1 MGQSF
6 NPPEVW
12 QPFGA
17 FAMGHVQGE
26 GKVVHLKGQVALD
39 RDGRIVGK
47 GDMAAQT
54 LKVLENIQ
62 SVLASVGGTMA
73 DIFQLAHYTTDIE
86 AFMAVGA
93 VRKRFF
99 RPPYPVT
106 TTLEVARLYDPDLL
120 IEITA
125 SAEVP
130 LNRYQGRGRAV
141 AAARGPGGPAG
152 RRGSPPPA
160 GWWGSPPGR

>member
-1 MGQSF
+1 MAQSF

-17 FAMGHVQGE
+17 FAMGTVQGA

-39 RDGRIVGK
+39 RDGRILGK

-86 AFMAVGA
+86 AFMAGEA
-93 VRKRFF
+93 FF
-99 RPPYPVT
+99 LVMQSNTEISPEKEPPT
-106 TTLEVARLYDPDLL
+106 
-120 IEITA
+120 
-125 SAEVP
+125 SS
-130 LNRYQGRGRAV
+130 
-141 AAARGPGGPAG
+141 
-152 RRGSPPPA
+152 RRST
-160 GWWGSPPGR
+160 